1 MAALVLIALL
11 MLDLRPRQDAAGSR
25 PGAPTSAPATSRPA
39 AEAPPTVNW
48 PMFRGDAL
56 NRGISAARLP
66 ERLAVRWRADLGA
79 PILSSAVIA
88 DGRVFVGT
96 DDAWLVGL
104 SAEDGK
110 VLWRYKAQGPF
121 AAAPA
126 AGSGSVFVGDDAG
139 VFHCVSADAG
149 QPRWTFKTQ
158 DRIVSAAV
166 FSGQNV
172 VFGSY
177 DGYVY
182 CLAAADGGLR
192 WKYETP
198 DRVHGTPA
206 VVEGHVLVAGCDA
219 MLHVI
224 RATDGAAVRQIP
236 LAGASGSAAA
246 VNGDIAFLGTQSG
259 QVQAVDWRAGET
271 LWTFEDPERQQ
282 PFLTS
287 AAIGRETVLVSG
299 RDKRVRAINQTT
311 GRPVWTVTMRGRVEG
326 SPVVSGGRVFIG
338 ASDGALLELAG
349 DTGDEKWRI
358 ELGAGISASAA
369 VATDLLVIG
378 TEGGVVYGLGS
389 PPKRR

>member
-1 MAALVLIALL
+1 MHASAIALHVAVAL
-11 MLDLRPRQDAAGSR
+11 QAAAGAPTTQPAAGSR
-25 PGAPTSAPATSRPA
+25 AATSD
-39 AEAPPTVNW
+39 W
-48 PMFRGDAL
+48 PMFRGDAQ
-56 NRGISAARLP
+56 NRGASEARLP
-66 ERLAVRWRADLGA
+66 ERLAVRWRVDLGA

-96 DDAWLVGL
+96 DDAWLVAL

-126 AGSGSVFVGDDAG
+126 VGSGSVLVGDDEG

-158 DRIVSAAV
+158 DRVVSAAV
-166 FSGQNV
+166 FAGETV

-177 DGYVY
+177 DGHVY
-182 CLAAADGGLR
+182 CLAAADGRLR

-206 VVEGHVLVAGCDA
+206 VAEGHVLVAGCDA

-224 RATDGAAVRQIP
+224 RAIDGGAVRQVP

-246 VNGDIAFLGTQSG
+246 VSGNIAYLGTQSG

-271 LWTFEDPERQQ
+271 LWTFEDRERQQ

-287 AAIGRETVLVSG
+287 AAIDRETVLMSG
-299 RDKRVRAINQTT
+299 RDKRVRAINRTT
-311 GRPVWTVTMRGRVEG
+311 GRPAWTVTMRGRVEG
-326 SPVVSGGRVFIG
+326 SPVLVARRVFIG
-338 ASDGALLELAG
+338 ASDGGLIELDA
-349 DTGDEKWRI
+349 DSGDEKSRM

-369 VATDLLVIG
+369 IAEDLLVIG

-389 PPKRR
+389 APKRR